1 MEYLL
6 EKYKLSPKKVSQKV
20 EHLLES
26 DSKKWSTFP
35 KSASKSDAPFE
46 AGKISTKKVRQKVE
60 HLSESDSKKWS
71 TFSKSASKS
80 DAPI

>member
-1 MEYLL
+1 MC
-6 EKYKLSPKKVSQKV
+6 QKV
-20 EHLLES
+20 ENLLES

-35 KSASKSDAPFE
+35 KSESKSDAPSE

-71 TFSKSASKS
+71 AFSKSASKS
-80 DAPI
+80 DTPRYISGVLGDFVPN